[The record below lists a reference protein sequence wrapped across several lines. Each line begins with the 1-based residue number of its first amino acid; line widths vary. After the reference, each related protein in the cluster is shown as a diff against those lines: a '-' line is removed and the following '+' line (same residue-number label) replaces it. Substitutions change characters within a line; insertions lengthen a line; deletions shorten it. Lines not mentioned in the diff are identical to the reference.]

1 MQTSPKLVT
10 KQADNRNISGYIISP
25 VGSGF
30 LDMRIIMYIAVY
42 ILIHIVYISHDFW

>member
-30 LDMRIIMYIAVY
+30 WDMRIITYIAVY
-42 ILIHIVYISHDFW
+42 TLMHIVYFYYDFW